1 MRFSKSEKMWLIMK
15 NINEILKDE
24 LNKLKI
30 STTEREILIE
40 EFEWRWEYYV
50 ETYQEEHHCTPV
62 IKDTKNFIKN
72 FIKENAK
79 IEKPKRQSQKE
90 SEQIDCIIRAL
101 KHDKQHLSIKDMSE
115 LLIRNGL
122 KKGASY
128 QNLYKW
134 LPEELNEY
142 CVERDSDGKYFYNNT
157 YAGQSKISHEID
169 KAELSEAQ
177 KKEQISII
185 SSFLDSIKDSPVY
198 EKAKEFLSIEEAK
211 LKSFGNT
218 NSANYS
224 RILFMGAPEADIKN
238 EIWDKIY
245 KAMGTNA
252 VLQMDYTPEGKI
264 KSETYKVQPYQLIFD
279 NGIWELWAYCLR
291 QKHEGMRLFNLSR
304 ISSVAILELAGKFV
318 LPNNYNFKNFV
329 VGNFGCFN
337 DENPQVY
344 KIKFPKDSY
353 AWLYSKD
360 RIWGAK
366 QTVEECDDGYI
377 LNFEAS
383 QFKPILRWILGW
395 GKDAEPLEPADL
407 VKSWKDTVL
416 EMTEMIESN

>member
-1 MRFSKSEKMWLIMK
+1 MK
-15 NINEILKDE
+15 NVEEILDEE

-30 STTEREILIE
+30 SNNEREILIE
-40 EFEWRWEYYV
+40 EFEWHWEDFLEDEGPEPSSGKIRKFVKKYL
-50 ETYQEEHHCTPV
+50 
-62 IKDTKNFIKN
+62 
-72 FIKENAK
+72 KENAK
-79 IEKPKRQSQKE
+79 IEKPQRQSQKE
-90 SEQIDCIIRAL
+90 SEQINCIIRAL
-101 KHDKQHLSIKDMSE
+101 KYDKQHLSIKDMSE

-134 LPEELNEY
+134 LPDELNEY
-142 CVERDSDGKYFYNNT
+142 CVEKDSEGKYFYNNT
-157 YAGQSKISHEID
+157 YDEQSKIAQEID
-169 KAELSEAQ
+169 KTELSEAQ

-198 EKAKEFLSIEEAK
+198 EKAKEFLSKEEEK
-211 LKSFGNT
+211 LQSFRNINT

-224 RILFMGAPEADIKN
+224 RILFMGAPESNIKK

-252 VLQMDYTPEGKI
+252 VLQIEYTPEGKT
-264 KSETYKVQPYQLIFD
+264 KSESYKVQPYQLIFD

-291 QKHEGMRLFNLSR
+291 QQHEGMRLFNLSR
-304 ISSVAILELAGKFV
+304 ISSALTLNLAGKFI
-318 LPNNYNFKNFV
+318 LPKNFNFLHSV
-329 VGNFGCFN
+329 VGNFGCYN
-337 DENPQVY
+337 DETPQVY
-344 KIKFPKDSY
+344 KIKFSKDSY

-366 QTVEECDDGYI
+366 QTIEECDDGYI
-377 LNFEAS
+377 LSFEAS

-395 GKDAEPLEPADL
+395 GDEAVPLEPPKL
-407 VKSWKDTVL
+407 VAEWKKKVIKMARKT
-416 EMTEMIESN
+416 

>member
-1 MRFSKSEKMWLIMK
+1 MK
-15 NINEILKDE
+15 NVDEILDEE

-30 STTEREILIE
+30 SKTEREILIE
-40 EFEWRWEYYV
+40 EFEWRWEMFLD
-50 ETYQEEHHCTPV
+50 EEGPKPSDEK
-62 IKDTKNFIKN
+62 IRKFIKE
-72 FIKENAK
+72 FLKENAK
-79 IEKPKRQSQKE
+79 EEKPKRQSQNEAEK
-90 SEQIDCIIRAL
+90 IDCIIRTL
-101 KHDKQHLSIKDMSE
+101 KYDKQHLSIKDMSE

-134 LPEELNEY
+134 LPDELNEY
-142 CVERDSDGKYFYNNT
+142 CVEKDSEGKYFYNNT
-157 YAGQSKISHEID
+157 YAEQSKISQEID
-169 KAELSEAQ
+169 KTELSEAQ

-198 EKAKEFLSIEEAK
+198 EKAKEFLTKEEAK
-211 LKSFGNT
+211 LQSFRNTNT

-252 VLQMDYTPEGKI
+252 VLQIEYTSEGKT

-304 ISSVAILELAGKFV
+304 ISSVGILELAGKFV
-318 LPNNYNFKNFV
+318 LPKNYTFKNFV

-337 DENPQVY
+337 DENPQAY
-344 KIKFPKDSY
+344 KIKFHKNSY
-353 AWLYSKD
+353 AWLYSKN

-366 QTVEECDDGYI
+366 QTIEECDDGYI
-377 LNFEAS
+377 LSFEAS

-407 VKSWKDTVL
+407 VKCWKDAVH
-416 EMTEMIESN
+416 EMAEKIDSK

>member
-1 MRFSKSEKMWLIMK
+1 MK
-15 NINEILKDE
+15 NVDEILDEE

-30 STTEREILIE
+30 SKTEREILIE
-40 EFEWRWEYYV
+40 EFEWRWEDFLD
-50 ETYQEEHHCTPV
+50 EEGPKPSDEK
-62 IKDTKNFIKN
+62 IRKFIKE
-72 FIKENAK
+72 FLKENAK
-79 IEKPKRQSQKE
+79 EEKPKRQSQNEAEK
-90 SEQIDCIIRAL
+90 IDCIIRAL
-101 KHDKQHLSIKDMSE
+101 KYDKQHLSIKDMSE

-134 LPEELNEY
+134 LPDELNEY
-142 CVERDSDGKYFYNNT
+142 CVEKDSEGKYFYNNT
-157 YAGQSKISHEID
+157 YAEQSKIDQEID
-169 KAELSEAQ
+169 KKELSEAQ

-198 EKAKEFLSIEEAK
+198 EKAKEFLTKEEAK
-211 LKSFGNT
+211 LQSFRNTNT

-252 VLQMDYTPEGKI
+252 VLQIEYTSEGKT

-304 ISSVAILELAGKFV
+304 ISSVGILELAGKFV
-318 LPNNYNFKNFV
+318 LPKNYTFKNFV

-337 DENPQVY
+337 DENPQIY
-344 KIKFPKDSY
+344 KIKFHKNSY
-353 AWLYSKD
+353 AWLYSKN

-366 QTVEECDDGYI
+366 QTIEECDDGYI
-377 LNFEAS
+377 LSFEAS

-407 VKSWKDTVL
+407 VKCWKDAVH
-416 EMTEMIESN
+416 EMAEKIDSK

>member
-1 MRFSKSEKMWLIMK
+1 MRFSKSEKMRLIMK
-15 NINEILKDE
+15 NVEEILDEE

-30 STTEREILIE
+30 SKTEREILIE
-40 EFEWRWEYYV
+40 EFEWRWEMFLD
-50 ETYQEEHHCTPV
+50 EEGPKPSTE
-62 IKDTKNFIKN
+62 KTRKFIKE
-72 FIKENAK
+72 FLKENAK
-79 IEKPKRQSQKE
+79 EEKPKRQSQKE

-101 KHDKQHLSIKDMSE
+101 KYDKQHLSIKDMSE

-134 LPEELNEY
+134 LPDELNEY
-142 CVERDSDGKYFYNNT
+142 CVEKDSEGKYFYNNT
-157 YAGQSKISHEID
+157 YAEQSKISQEID
-169 KAELSEAQ
+169 KTELSEAQ

-198 EKAKEFLSIEEAK
+198 EKAKEFLTKEEAK
-211 LKSFGNT
+211 LQSFRNTNT

-252 VLQMDYTPEGKI
+252 VLQIEYTSEGKT

-304 ISSVAILELAGKFV
+304 ISSVGILELAGKFV
-318 LPNNYNFKNFV
+318 LPKNYTFKNFV

-337 DENPQVY
+337 DENPQAY
-344 KIKFPKDSY
+344 KIKFHKNSY
-353 AWLYSKD
+353 AWLYSKN

-366 QTVEECDDGYI
+366 QTIEECDDGYI
-377 LNFEAS
+377 LSFEAS

-407 VKSWKDTVL
+407 VKCWKDAVH
-416 EMTEMIESN
+416 EMAEKIDSK

>member
-1 MRFSKSEKMWLIMK
+1 MRFSKIENIRGIMK
-15 NINEILKDE
+15 NVEEILDEE

-30 STTEREILIE
+30 SNNEREILIE
-40 EFEWRWEYYV
+40 EFEWHWEDFLEDEGPEPSSGKIRKFVKKYL
-50 ETYQEEHHCTPV
+50 
-62 IKDTKNFIKN
+62 
-72 FIKENAK
+72 KENAK
-79 IEKPKRQSQKE
+79 IEKPQRQSQKE
-90 SEQIDCIIRAL
+90 SEQINCIIRAL
-101 KHDKQHLSIKDMSE
+101 KYDKQHLSIKDMSE

-134 LPEELNEY
+134 LPDELNEY
-142 CVERDSDGKYFYNNT
+142 CVEKDSEGKYFYNNT
-157 YAGQSKISHEID
+157 YDEQSKIAQEID
-169 KAELSEAQ
+169 KTELSEAQ

-198 EKAKEFLSIEEAK
+198 EKAKEFLSKEEEK
-211 LKSFGNT
+211 LQSFRNINT

-224 RILFMGAPEADIKN
+224 RILFMGAPESNIKK

-252 VLQMDYTPEGKI
+252 VLQIEYTPEGKT
-264 KSETYKVQPYQLIFD
+264 KSESYKVQPYQLIFD

-291 QKHEGMRLFNLSR
+291 QQHEGMRLFNLSR
-304 ISSVAILELAGKFV
+304 ISSALTLNLAGKFI
-318 LPNNYNFKNFV
+318 LPKNFNFLHSV
-329 VGNFGCFN
+329 VGNFGCYN
-337 DENPQVY
+337 DETPQVY
-344 KIKFPKDSY
+344 KIKFSKDSY

-366 QTVEECDDGYI
+366 QTIEECDDGYI
-377 LNFEAS
+377 LSFEAS

-395 GKDAEPLEPADL
+395 GDEAVPLEPPKL
-407 VKSWKDTVL
+407 VAEWKKKVIKMARKT
-416 EMTEMIESN
+416 

>member
-1 MRFSKSEKMWLIMK
+1 MK
-15 NINEILKDE
+15 NVEEILDEE

-30 STTEREILIE
+30 SKTEREILTE
-40 EFEWRWEYYV
+40 EFEWRWE
-50 ETYQEEHHCTPV
+50 
-62 IKDTKNFIKN
+62 NFLEDERPKPSDEKIRK
-72 FIKENAK
+72 FIKEFLKENVK
-79 IEKPKRQSQKE
+79 EEKPHKRQSQKE
-90 SEQIDCIIRAL
+90 AEQIDCIIRAL
-101 KHDKQHLSIKDMSE
+101 KHDRQHLSIKDMSE

-122 KKGASY
+122 KKGSSY

-134 LPEELNEY
+134 LPEKLNEY
-142 CVERDSDGKYFYNNT
+142 YVEKDSKGKYFYNNP
-157 YAGQSKISHEID
+157 YAEQSKISQEID

-198 EKAKEFLSIEEAK
+198 EKAKEFLTKEEAK
-211 LKSFGNT
+211 LQSFRNTNT

-252 VLQMDYTPEGKI
+252 VLQIEYTPEGKT

-304 ISSVAILELAGKFV
+304 ISSVGILELSGKFF
-318 LPNNYNFKNFV
+318 LPKNYSFKNFV

-337 DENPQVY
+337 DENPQAY
-344 KIKFPKDSY
+344 KIKFHKDSY

-366 QTVEECDDGYI
+366 QTIEECDDGYI
-377 LNFEAS
+377 LSFEAS

-407 VKSWKDTVL
+407 VKCWKDTVL
-416 EMTEMIESN
+416 EMAEQIESN

>member
-1 MRFSKSEKMWLIMK
+1 MK
-15 NINEILKDE
+15 NVEEILDEE

-30 STTEREILIE
+30 SKTEREILIE
-40 EFEWRWEYYV
+40 EFEWRWEMFLD
-50 ETYQEEHHCTPV
+50 EEGPKPSNEK
-62 IKDTKNFIKN
+62 IRKFIKE
-72 FIKENAK
+72 FLKENAK
-79 IEKPKRQSQKE
+79 EEKPKRQSQKE

-101 KHDKQHLSIKDMSE
+101 KYDKQHLSIKDMSE

-134 LPEELNEY
+134 LPDELNEY
-142 CVERDSDGKYFYNNT
+142 CVEKDADGKYFYNNT
-157 YAGQSKISHEID
+157 YAEQSKIAQEID
-169 KAELSEAQ
+169 KTELSEAQ

-198 EKAKEFLSIEEAK
+198 EKAKEFLTKEEEK

-224 RILFMGAPEADIKN
+224 RILFMGAPEADIKK
-238 EIWDKIY
+238 ETWDKIY
-245 KAMGTNA
+245 KAMSTNA
-252 VLQMDYTPEGKI
+252 VLQIDYTPEEKT

-279 NGIWELWAYCLR
+279 NGIWDLWAYCLR

-304 ISSVAILELAGKFV
+304 ISGIHILELAGKFV
-318 LPNNYNFKNFV
+318 LPKNYSFKNYA

-337 DENPQVY
+337 DENPQIY

-366 QTVEECDDGYI
+366 QTIEECDDGYI
-377 LNFEAS
+377 LSFEAS

-395 GKDAEPLEPADL
+395 GKDAEPLEPAEL
-407 VKSWKDTVL
+407 VSEWKEKVSKMASML
-416 EMTEMIESN
+416 

>member
-1 MRFSKSEKMWLIMK
+1 MRLIMK
-15 NINEILKDE
+15 NVEEILNEE

-30 STTEREILIE
+30 SKTEREILIE
-40 EFEWRWEYYV
+40 EFEWQLEDFLDDEGPKPPAEKIR
-50 ETYQEEHHCTPV
+50 
-62 IKDTKNFIKN
+62 KFIKE
-72 FIKENAK
+72 FLKENAK
-79 IEKPKRQSQKE
+79 EEKPKRQSQKE

-101 KHDKQHLSIKDMSE
+101 KHDRQHLSIKDMSE

-122 KKGASY
+122 KKGASF

-142 CVERDSDGKYFYNNT
+142 CVEKDADGKYFYNNT
-157 YAGQSKISHEID
+157 YAEQNKIIQEID
-169 KAELSEAQ
+169 KTEFSEAQ
-177 KKEQISII
+177 KREQISII

-198 EKAKEFLSIEEAK
+198 EKAKEFLTKEEAK

-224 RILFMGAPEADIKN
+224 RILFMGAPVADIKN

-252 VLQMDYTPEGKI
+252 VLQIEYTPEGKT

-279 NGIWELWAYCLR
+279 NGIWDLWAYCLR
-291 QKHEGMRLFNLSR
+291 QKHEGRRLFNLSR
-304 ISSVAILELAGKFV
+304 ISRVGILEFEKKFF
-318 LPNNYNFKNFV
+318 LPKNYSFKNYV

-337 DENPQVY
+337 DEKPQVY
-344 KIKFPKDSY
+344 KIKFSKNSY
-353 AWLYSKD
+353 AWSYSKN

-366 QTVEECDDGYI
+366 QTIEECDDGYI
-377 LNFEAS
+377 LSFEAS
-383 QFKPILRWILGW
+383 QFMPILRWILGW
-395 GKDAEPLEPADL
+395 GKDVVPLEPAEL
-407 VKSWKDTVL
+407 IKSWKDTVH
-416 EMTEMIESN
+416 EMAEQSV

>member
-1 MRFSKSEKMWLIMK
+1 MRFSKNENIRGIMK
-15 NINEILKDE
+15 NVEEILDEE

-30 STTEREILIE
+30 SKTEREILIE
-40 EFEWRWEYYV
+40 EFEWRWEMFLD
-50 ETYQEEHHCTPV
+50 EEGPKPSNEK
-62 IKDTKNFIKN
+62 IRKFIKE
-72 FIKENAK
+72 FLKENAK
-79 IEKPKRQSQKE
+79 EEKPKRQSQNEAEK
-90 SEQIDCIIRAL
+90 IDFIIRSL
-101 KHDKQHLSIKDMSE
+101 KYDKQHLSIKDMSE

-134 LPEELNEY
+134 LPEKLNEY
-142 CVERDSDGKYFYNNT
+142 YVEKDSDGKYFYHNP
-157 YAGQSKISHEID
+157 YAEQSKISQEID

-198 EKAKEFLSIEEAK
+198 EKAKEFLTKEEEK

-238 EIWDKIY
+238 EIWNKIY
-245 KAMGTNA
+245 KAMGMNA
-252 VLQMDYTPEGKI
+252 VLQIEYTPEGKT

-304 ISSVAILELAGKFV
+304 ISSVGILELAGKFV
-318 LPNNYNFKNFV
+318 LPKNYTFKNFV

-337 DENPQVY
+337 DENPQIY
-344 KIKFPKDSY
+344 KIKFHKDSY

-366 QTVEECDDGYI
+366 QTIEECDDGYI
-377 LNFEAS
+377 LSFEAS

-407 VKSWKDTVL
+407 VKCWKDTVL
-416 EMTEMIESN
+416 EMAEQIESN

>member
-1 MRFSKSEKMWLIMK
+1 MRLIMK
-15 NINEILKDE
+15 NVDEILDEE

-30 STTEREILIE
+30 SKTEREILIE
-40 EFEWRWEYYV
+40 EFEWRWENFLD
-50 ETYQEEHHCTPV
+50 EEGPKPSAEK
-62 IKDTKNFIKN
+62 IRK
-72 FIKENAK
+72 FIKEFLKENVK
-79 IEKPKRQSQKE
+79 EEKPHKRQSQKE
-90 SEQIDCIIRAL
+90 AEQIDCIIRAL
-101 KHDKQHLSIKDMSE
+101 KHDRQHLSIKDMSD

-122 KKGASY
+122 KKGSSY

-134 LPEELNEY
+134 LPDELNEY
-142 CVERDSDGKYFYNNT
+142 YVEKDSKGKYFYNNP
-157 YAGQSKISHEID
+157 YAEQSKISQEID

-185 SSFLDSIKDSPVY
+185 SSFLNSIKDSPVY
-198 EKAKEFLSIEEAK
+198 EKAKEFLTKEEAK
-211 LKSFGNT
+211 LQSFRNTNT

-252 VLQMDYTPEGKI
+252 VLQIEYTPEGKT

-304 ISSVAILELAGKFV
+304 ISSVGILELSGKFF
-318 LPNNYNFKNFV
+318 LPKNYSFKNFV

-337 DENPQVY
+337 DENPQAY
-344 KIKFPKDSY
+344 KIKFHKDSY

-366 QTVEECDDGYI
+366 QTIEECDDGYI
-377 LNFEAS
+377 LSFEAS

-407 VKSWKDTVL
+407 VKCWKDTVL
-416 EMTEMIESN
+416 EMAEQIESN

>member
-1 MRFSKSEKMWLIMK
+1 MK
-15 NINEILKDE
+15 NVEEILDEE

-30 STTEREILIE
+30 SKTEREILIE
-40 EFEWRWEYYV
+40 EFEWHWEDFLEDEGPEPSSEKIRKFVKKYL
-50 ETYQEEHHCTPV
+50 
-62 IKDTKNFIKN
+62 
-72 FIKENAK
+72 KENAK
-79 IEKPKRQSQKE
+79 IEKPQRQSQKE
-90 SEQIDCIIRAL
+90 SEQIDCIIRTL
-101 KHDKQHLSIKDMSE
+101 KYDKQHLSIKDMSE

-134 LPEELNEY
+134 LPDELNEY
-142 CVERDSDGKYFYNNT
+142 CVEKDSEGKYFYNNT
-157 YAGQSKISHEID
+157 YAEQSKISQEID
-169 KAELSEAQ
+169 KTELSEAQ

-198 EKAKEFLSIEEAK
+198 EKAKEFLTKEEAK

-224 RILFMGAPEADIKN
+224 RILFMGAPESNIKK

-252 VLQMDYTPEGKI
+252 VLQIEYTPEGKT
-264 KSETYKVQPYQLIFD
+264 KSESYKVQPYQLIFD

-304 ISSVAILELAGKFV
+304 ISSVLTLNLAGKFI
-318 LPNNYNFKNFV
+318 LPKNFNFLHSV
-329 VGNFGCFN
+329 VGNFGCYN
-337 DENPQVY
+337 DETPRVY
-344 KIKFPKDSY
+344 KIKFSKDSY

-360 RIWGAK
+360 RIWGGN
-366 QTVEECDDGYI
+366 QSIEETDNGYI
-377 LNFEAS
+377 LSFEAS
-383 QFKPILRWILGW
+383 QFKPVLRWILGW
-395 GKDAEPLEPADL
+395 GDEAVPLEPPEL
-407 VKSWKDTVL
+407 VAEWKEKVIK
-416 EMTEMIESN
+416 MARKI

>member
-1 MRFSKSEKMWLIMK
+1 MK
-15 NINEILKDE
+15 NVDEILDEE

-30 STTEREILIE
+30 SKTEREILIE
-40 EFEWRWEYYV
+40 EFEWRWEDFLDN
-50 ETYQEEHHCTPV
+50 EGLKPSAE
-62 IKDTKNFIKN
+62 KMRKFIKE
-72 FIKENAK
+72 FLKENAK
-79 IEKPKRQSQKE
+79 EEKPKRQSQNEAEK
-90 SEQIDCIIRAL
+90 IDCIIRAL
-101 KHDKQHLSIKDMSE
+101 KYDKQHLSIKDMSE

-134 LPEELNEY
+134 LPDELNEY
-142 CVERDSDGKYFYNNT
+142 CVEKDSEGKYFYNNT
-157 YAGQSKISHEID
+157 YAEQSKISQEID
-169 KAELSEAQ
+169 KTELSEAQ

-198 EKAKEFLSIEEAK
+198 EKAKEFLTKEEAK
-211 LKSFGNT
+211 LQSFRNTNT

-252 VLQMDYTPEGKI
+252 VLQIEYTSEGKT

-304 ISSVAILELAGKFV
+304 ISSVGILELAGKFV
-318 LPNNYNFKNFV
+318 LPKNYTFKNFV

-337 DENPQVY
+337 DENPQIY
-344 KIKFPKDSY
+344 KIKFHKNSY
-353 AWLYSKD
+353 AWLYSKN

-366 QTVEECDDGYI
+366 QTIEECDDGYI
-377 LNFEAS
+377 LSFEAS

-407 VKSWKDTVL
+407 VKCWKDTVL
-416 EMTEMIESN
+416 EMAEQIESN

>member
-1 MRFSKSEKMWLIMK
+1 MK
-15 NINEILKDE
+15 NVDEILDEE

-30 STTEREILIE
+30 SKTEREILIE
-40 EFEWRWEYYV
+40 EFEWRWEDFLD
-50 ETYQEEHHCTPV
+50 EEGPKPSDEK
-62 IKDTKNFIKN
+62 IRKFIKE
-72 FIKENAK
+72 FLKENAK
-79 IEKPKRQSQKE
+79 EEKPKRQSQNEAEK
-90 SEQIDCIIRAL
+90 IDCIIRAL
-101 KHDKQHLSIKDMSE
+101 KYDKQHLSIKDMSE

-134 LPEELNEY
+134 LPDELNEY
-142 CVERDSDGKYFYNNT
+142 CVEKDSEGKYFYNNT
-157 YAGQSKISHEID
+157 YAEQSKISQEID
-169 KAELSEAQ
+169 KTELSEAQ

-198 EKAKEFLSIEEAK
+198 EKAKEFLTKEEAK
-211 LKSFGNT
+211 LQSFRNTNT

-252 VLQMDYTPEGKI
+252 VLQIEYTSEGKT

-304 ISSVAILELAGKFV
+304 ISSVGILELAGKFV
-318 LPNNYNFKNFV
+318 LPKNYTFKNFV

-337 DENPQVY
+337 DENPQAY
-344 KIKFPKDSY
+344 KIKFHKDSY
-353 AWLYSKD
+353 AWLYSKN

-366 QTVEECDDGYI
+366 QTIDECDDGYI
-377 LNFEAS
+377 LSFEAS
-383 QFKPILRWILGW
+383 QFKAILRWILGW
-395 GKDAEPLEPADL
+395 GKDAEPLEPAKL
-407 VKSWKDTVL
+407 VKSWKDAVH
-416 EMTEMIESN
+416 EMAKKIESN

>member
-1 MRFSKSEKMWLIMK
+1 MK
-15 NINEILKDE
+15 NVEEILDEE

-30 STTEREILIE
+30 SKTEREILIE
-40 EFEWRWEYYV
+40 EFEWRWEMFLD
-50 ETYQEEHHCTPV
+50 EEGPKPSDEK
-62 IKDTKNFIKN
+62 IRKFIKE
-72 FIKENAK
+72 FLKENAK
-79 IEKPKRQSQKE
+79 EEKPKRQSQNEAEK
-90 SEQIDCIIRAL
+90 IDCIIRAL
-101 KHDKQHLSIKDMSE
+101 KYDKQHLSIKDMSE

-134 LPEELNEY
+134 LPDELNEY
-142 CVERDSDGKYFYNNT
+142 CVEKDSEGKYFYNNT
-157 YAGQSKISHEID
+157 YAEQSKISQEID
-169 KAELSEAQ
+169 KTELSEAQ

-198 EKAKEFLSIEEAK
+198 EKAKEFLTKEEAK
-211 LKSFGNT
+211 LQSFRNTNT

-238 EIWDKIY
+238 EIWNKIY

-252 VLQMDYTPEGKI
+252 VLQMDYTPERNN

-304 ISSVAILELAGKFV
+304 ISSVGILELAGKFV
-318 LPNNYNFKNFV
+318 LPKNYTFKNFV

-337 DENPQVY
+337 DENPQIY
-344 KIKFPKDSY
+344 KIKFHKDSY

-366 QTVEECDDGYI
+366 QTIEECDDGYI
-377 LNFEAS
+377 LSFEAS

-407 VKSWKDTVL
+407 VKCWKDTVL
-416 EMTEMIESN
+416 EMAEQIESN

>member
-1 MRFSKSEKMWLIMK
+1 MK
-15 NINEILKDE
+15 NVEEILDEE

-30 STTEREILIE
+30 SKTEREILIE
-40 EFEWRWEYYV
+40 EFEWRWEMFLD
-50 ETYQEEHHCTPV
+50 EEGPKPSDEK
-62 IKDTKNFIKN
+62 IRKFIKE
-72 FIKENAK
+72 FLKENAK
-79 IEKPKRQSQKE
+79 EEKPKRQSQNEAEK
-90 SEQIDCIIRAL
+90 IDCIIRAL
-101 KHDKQHLSIKDMSE
+101 KYDKQHLSIKDMSE

-134 LPEELNEY
+134 LPDELNEY
-142 CVERDSDGKYFYNNT
+142 CVEKDSEGKYFYNNT
-157 YAGQSKISHEID
+157 YAEQSKISQEID
-169 KAELSEAQ
+169 KTELSEAQ

-198 EKAKEFLSIEEAK
+198 EKAKEFLTKEEAK
-211 LKSFGNT
+211 LQSFRNTNT

-252 VLQMDYTPEGKI
+252 VLQIEYTSEGKT

-318 LPNNYNFKNFV
+318 LPKNYTFKNFV

-337 DENPQVY
+337 DENPQIY

-353 AWLYSKD
+353 AWRYSKD

-366 QTVEECDDGYI
+366 QTIDECDDGYI
-377 LNFEAS
+377 LSFEAS

-395 GKDAEPLEPADL
+395 GKDAEPLEPAKL
-407 VKSWKDTVL
+407 VKSWKDAVH
-416 EMTEMIESN
+416 EMAKKIESN

>member
-1 MRFSKSEKMWLIMK
+1 MRFSKNENIRGIMK
-15 NINEILKDE
+15 NVEEILDEE

-30 STTEREILIE
+30 SKTEREILIE
-40 EFEWRWEYYV
+40 EFEWRWEMFLD
-50 ETYQEEHHCTPV
+50 EEGPKPSNEK
-62 IKDTKNFIKN
+62 IRKFIKEYL
-72 FIKENAK
+72 KENAK
-79 IEKPKRQSQKE
+79 EEKPKRQSQKE

-101 KHDKQHLSIKDMSE
+101 KYDKQHLSIKDMSE

-134 LPEELNEY
+134 LPDELNEY
-142 CVERDSDGKYFYNNT
+142 CVEKDSEGKYFYNNT
-157 YAGQSKISHEID
+157 YAEQSKISQEID
-169 KAELSEAQ
+169 KKELSEAQ

-185 SSFLDSIKDSPVY
+185 SSFLASIKDSPVY
-198 EKAKEFLSIEEAK
+198 EKAKEFLTKEEEK
-211 LKSFGNT
+211 LQSFRNINT

-238 EIWDKIY
+238 EIWNKIY

-252 VLQMDYTPEGKI
+252 VLQMDYTPERNN

-291 QKHEGMRLFNLSR
+291 QKHEGMKLFNLSR

-318 LPNNYNFKNFV
+318 LPKNYTFKNFV

-337 DENPQVY
+337 DENPQIY

-353 AWLYSKD
+353 AWRYSKD

-366 QTVEECDDGYI
+366 QTIDECDDGYI
-377 LNFEAS
+377 LSFEAS

-395 GKDAEPLEPADL
+395 GKDAEPLEPAKL
-407 VKSWKDTVL
+407 VKSWKDAVH
-416 EMTEMIESN
+416 EMADKIDSK

>member
-1 MRFSKSEKMWLIMK
+1 MK
-15 NINEILKDE
+15 NVEEILDEE

-30 STTEREILIE
+30 SKTEREILIE
-40 EFEWRWEYYV
+40 EFEWRWEDFLDN
-50 ETYQEEHHCTPV
+50 EGLKPSAE
-62 IKDTKNFIKN
+62 KMRKFIKE
-72 FIKENAK
+72 FLKENAK
-79 IEKPKRQSQKE
+79 EEKPKRQSQNEAEK
-90 SEQIDCIIRAL
+90 IDCIIRAL
-101 KHDKQHLSIKDMSE
+101 KYDKQHLSIKDMSE

-134 LPEELNEY
+134 LPDELNEY
-142 CVERDSDGKYFYNNT
+142 CVEKDSEGKYFYNNT
-157 YAGQSKISHEID
+157 YAEQSKISQEID
-169 KAELSEAQ
+169 KTELSEAQ

-198 EKAKEFLSIEEAK
+198 EKAKEFLTKEEAK
-211 LKSFGNT
+211 LQSFRNTNT

-252 VLQMDYTPEGKI
+252 VLQIEYTSEGKT

-304 ISSVAILELAGKFV
+304 ISSVGILELSGKFF
-318 LPNNYNFKNFV
+318 LPKNYSFKNFV

-337 DENPQVY
+337 DENPQIY
-344 KIKFPKDSY
+344 KIKFHKNSY
-353 AWLYSKD
+353 AWLYSKN

-366 QTVEECDDGYI
+366 QTIEECDDGYI
-377 LNFEAS
+377 LSFEAS

-407 VKSWKDTVL
+407 VKCWKDTVL
-416 EMTEMIESN
+416 EMAEQIESN

>member
-1 MRFSKSEKMWLIMK
+1 MK
-15 NINEILKDE
+15 NVDEILDEE

-30 STTEREILIE
+30 SKTEREILIE
-40 EFEWRWEYYV
+40 EFEWRWEMFLD
-50 ETYQEEHHCTPV
+50 EEGPKPSDEK
-62 IKDTKNFIKN
+62 IRKFIKE
-72 FIKENAK
+72 FLKENAK
-79 IEKPKRQSQKE
+79 EEKPKRQSQNEAEK
-90 SEQIDCIIRAL
+90 IDCIIRAL
-101 KHDKQHLSIKDMSE
+101 KYDKQHLSIKDMSE

-134 LPEELNEY
+134 LPDELNEY
-142 CVERDSDGKYFYNNT
+142 CVEKDADGKYFYNNT
-157 YAGQSKISHEID
+157 YAEQSKISQEID
-169 KAELSEAQ
+169 KTELSEAQ

-198 EKAKEFLSIEEAK
+198 EKAKEFLTKEEAK
-211 LKSFGNT
+211 LQSFRNTNT

-252 VLQMDYTPEGKI
+252 VLQIEYTSEGKT

-304 ISSVAILELAGKFV
+304 ISSVGILELAGKFV
-318 LPNNYNFKNFV
+318 LPKNYTFKNFV

-337 DENPQVY
+337 DENPQAY
-344 KIKFPKDSY
+344 KIKFHKNSY
-353 AWLYSKD
+353 AWLYSKN

-366 QTVEECDDGYI
+366 QTIEECDDGYI
-377 LNFEAS
+377 LSFEAS

-395 GKDAEPLEPADL
+395 GKDAEPLEPAKL
-407 VKSWKDTVL
+407 VKSWKDAVH
-416 EMTEMIESN
+416 EMAKKIESN

>member
-1 MRFSKSEKMWLIMK
+1 MK
-15 NINEILKDE
+15 NVDEILDEE

-30 STTEREILIE
+30 SKTECEILIE
-40 EFEWRWEYYV
+40 EFEWRWEMFLD
-50 ETYQEEHHCTPV
+50 EEGPKPSDEK
-62 IKDTKNFIKN
+62 IRKFIKE
-72 FIKENAK
+72 FLKENAK
-79 IEKPKRQSQKE
+79 EEKPKRQSQNEAEK
-90 SEQIDCIIRAL
+90 IDCIIRAL
-101 KHDKQHLSIKDMSE
+101 KYDKQHLSIKDMSE

-134 LPEELNEY
+134 LPDELNEY
-142 CVERDSDGKYFYNNT
+142 CVEKDSEGKYFYNNT
-157 YAGQSKISHEID
+157 YAEQSKIYQEIY
-169 KAELSEAQ
+169 KTEMSEAQ

-198 EKAKEFLSIEEAK
+198 EKAKEFLTKEEAK
-211 LKSFGNT
+211 LQSFRNTNT

-252 VLQMDYTPEGKI
+252 VLQIEYTSEGKT

-291 QKHEGMRLFNLSR
+291 QKHEGMKLFNLSR

-318 LPNNYNFKNFV
+318 LPKNYTFKNFV

-337 DENPQVY
+337 DENPQIY

-353 AWLYSKD
+353 AWRYSKD

-366 QTVEECDDGYI
+366 QTIDECDDGYI
-377 LNFEAS
+377 LSFEAS

-395 GKDAEPLEPADL
+395 GKDAEPLEPAKL
-407 VKSWKDTVL
+407 VKSWKDAVH
-416 EMTEMIESN
+416 EMAKKIESN

>member
-1 MRFSKSEKMWLIMK
+1 MRFSKNEKMRFFMK
-15 NINEILKDE
+15 NVDEILDEE

-30 STTEREILIE
+30 SKTEREILIE
-40 EFEWRWEYYV
+40 EFEWRWEDFLDN
-50 ETYQEEHHCTPV
+50 EGLKPSAE
-62 IKDTKNFIKN
+62 KMRKFIKE
-72 FIKENAK
+72 FLKENAK
-79 IEKPKRQSQKE
+79 EEKPKRQSKNE
-90 SEQIDCIIRAL
+90 AEKIDCIIRAL
-101 KHDKQHLSIKDMSE
+101 KYDKQHLSIKDMSE

-134 LPEELNEY
+134 LPDEVNEY
-142 CVERDSDGKYFYNNT
+142 CVEKDSEGKYFYNNT
-157 YAGQSKISHEID
+157 YAEQSKISQEID
-169 KAELSEAQ
+169 KTELSEAQ

-198 EKAKEFLSIEEAK
+198 EKAKEFLTKEEAK
-211 LKSFGNT
+211 LQSFRNTNT

-252 VLQMDYTPEGKI
+252 VLQIEYTSEGKT

-304 ISSVAILELAGKFV
+304 ISSVGILELAGKFV
-318 LPNNYNFKNFV
+318 LPKNYTFKNFV

-337 DENPQVY
+337 DENPQAY
-344 KIKFPKDSY
+344 KIKFHKNSY
-353 AWLYSKD
+353 AWLYSKN

-366 QTVEECDDGYI
+366 QTIEECDDGYI
-377 LNFEAS
+377 LSFEAS

-407 VKSWKDTVL
+407 VNCWKDAVH
-416 EMTEMIESN
+416 EMAEKIDSK

>member
-1 MRFSKSEKMWLIMK
+1 MRFSKNEKMRFFMK
-15 NINEILKDE
+15 NVDEILDEE

-30 STTEREILIE
+30 SKTEREILIE
-40 EFEWRWEYYV
+40 EFEWCWEDFLDN
-50 ETYQEEHHCTPV
+50 EGLKPSAE
-62 IKDTKNFIKN
+62 KMRKFIKE
-72 FIKENAK
+72 FLKENAK
-79 IEKPKRQSQKE
+79 IEKPHKRQSQIEAEKI
-90 SEQIDCIIRAL
+90 SCILTAL
-101 KHDKQHLSIKDMSE
+101 KEEHQHLSIKEMSE

-134 LPEELNEY
+134 LPDELNEY
-142 CVERDSDGKYFYNNT
+142 CVEKDADGKYFYNNT
-157 YAGQSKISHEID
+157 YAEQSKISQEID
-169 KAELSEAQ
+169 KSELSEAQ

-198 EKAKEFLSIEEAK
+198 EKAKEFLTKEEEK

-238 EIWDKIY
+238 EIWNKIY
-245 KAMGTNA
+245 KAMGMNA
-252 VLQMDYTPEGKI
+252 VLQIEYTPEGKT

-304 ISSVAILELAGKFV
+304 ISSVGILELAGKFV
-318 LPNNYNFKNFV
+318 LPKNYTFKNFV

-337 DENPQVY
+337 DENPQIY
-344 KIKFPKDSY
+344 KIKFHKDSY

-366 QTVEECDDGYI
+366 QTIEECDDGYI
-377 LNFEAS
+377 LSFEAS

-395 GKDAEPLEPADL
+395 GKDAEPLEPAGL
-407 VKSWKDTVL
+407 VKSWKDAVH
-416 EMTEMIESN
+416 EMAEKIESN

>member
-1 MRFSKSEKMWLIMK
+1 MK
-15 NINEILKDE
+15 NMEDILDEE

-30 STTEREILIE
+30 SKTEREILIE
-40 EFEWRWEYYV
+40 EFEWHWEDFLDDEGPKPSAEKIRKFVKKYL
-50 ETYQEEHHCTPV
+50 
-62 IKDTKNFIKN
+62 
-72 FIKENAK
+72 KENAK
-79 IEKPKRQSQKE
+79 IEQHKRQSQKE
-90 SEQIDCIIRAL
+90 SEQINCIIRAL
-101 KHDKQHLSIKDMSE
+101 KYNKQHLSIKDMSE

-134 LPEELNEY
+134 LPDELNEY
-142 CVERDSDGKYFYNNT
+142 CVEKDSKGKYFYNNT
-157 YAGQSKISHEID
+157 YAEQSKISQEID
-169 KAELSEAQ
+169 KKELSEAQ
-177 KKEQISII
+177 KREQISII

-198 EKAKEFLSIEEAK
+198 EKAKEFLTKEEAK

-224 RILFMGAPEADIKN
+224 RILFMGAPEADIKK
-238 EIWDKIY
+238 ETWDKIY

-252 VLQMDYTPEGKI
+252 ILQIEYTPEGKI
-264 KSETYKVQPYQLIFD
+264 KSEIYKVQPYQLIFD

-304 ISSVAILELAGKFV
+304 ISSAGILELAGKFV
-318 LPNNYNFKNFV
+318 LPKNYSFKNFV

-337 DENPQVY
+337 DEKPQVY

-366 QTVEECDDGYI
+366 QTIEECDDGYI
-377 LNFEAS
+377 LSFEAS

-407 VKSWKDTVL
+407 VKSWKDAVH
-416 EMTEMIESN
+416 EMAEQIESN

>member
-1 MRFSKSEKMWLIMK
+1 MK
-15 NINEILKDE
+15 NVDEILDEE

-30 STTEREILIE
+30 SKTEREILIE
-40 EFEWRWEYYV
+40 EFEWRWEDFLDN
-50 ETYQEEHHCTPV
+50 EGLKPSAE
-62 IKDTKNFIKN
+62 KMRKFIKE
-72 FIKENAK
+72 FLKENAK
-79 IEKPKRQSQKE
+79 EEKPKRQSQNEAEK
-90 SEQIDCIIRAL
+90 IDCIIRAL
-101 KHDKQHLSIKDMSE
+101 KYDKQHLSIKDMSE

-134 LPEELNEY
+134 LPDELNEY
-142 CVERDSDGKYFYNNT
+142 CVEKDSEGKYFYNNT
-157 YAGQSKISHEID
+157 YAEQSKISQEID
-169 KAELSEAQ
+169 KTELSEAQ

-198 EKAKEFLSIEEAK
+198 EKAKEFLTKEEAK
-211 LKSFGNT
+211 LQSFRNTNT

-252 VLQMDYTPEGKI
+252 VLQIEYTSEGKT

-304 ISSVAILELAGKFV
+304 ISSVGILELAGKFV
-318 LPNNYNFKNFV
+318 LPKNYTFKNFV

-337 DENPQVY
+337 DENPQIY
-344 KIKFPKDSY
+344 KIKFHKNSY
-353 AWLYSKD
+353 AWLYSKN

-366 QTVEECDDGYI
+366 QTIEECDDGYI
-377 LNFEAS
+377 LSFEAS

-407 VKSWKDTVL
+407 VKCWKDAVH
-416 EMTEMIESN
+416 EMAEKIDSK

>member
-1 MRFSKSEKMWLIMK
+1 MRFSKNEKMRLIMK
-15 NINEILKDE
+15 NVEEILDEE

-30 STTEREILIE
+30 SKTEREILIE
-40 EFEWRWEYYV
+40 EFEWRWEMFLD
-50 ETYQEEHHCTPV
+50 EEGPKPSDEK
-62 IKDTKNFIKN
+62 IRKFIKE
-72 FIKENAK
+72 FLKENAK
-79 IEKPKRQSQKE
+79 EEKPKRQSQNEAEK
-90 SEQIDCIIRAL
+90 IDCIIRAL
-101 KHDKQHLSIKDMSE
+101 KYDKQHLSIKDMSE

-134 LPEELNEY
+134 LPDELNEY
-142 CVERDSDGKYFYNNT
+142 CVEKDSEGKYFYNNT
-157 YAGQSKISHEID
+157 YAEQSKISQEID
-169 KAELSEAQ
+169 KTELSEAQ

-198 EKAKEFLSIEEAK
+198 EKAKEFLTKEEAK
-211 LKSFGNT
+211 LQSFRNTNT

-252 VLQMDYTPEGKI
+252 VLQIEYTSEGKT

-304 ISSVAILELAGKFV
+304 ISSVGILELAGKFV
-318 LPNNYNFKNFV
+318 LPKNFTFKNFV

-337 DENPQVY
+337 DENPQIY
-344 KIKFPKDSY
+344 KIKFHKNSY
-353 AWLYSKD
+353 AWLYSKN

-366 QTVEECDDGYI
+366 QTIEECDDGYI
-377 LNFEAS
+377 LSFEAS

-407 VKSWKDTVL
+407 VKCWKDAVH
-416 EMTEMIESN
+416 EMAEKIDSK

>member
-1 MRFSKSEKMWLIMK
+1 MRLIMK
-15 NINEILKDE
+15 NVEEILDEE

-30 STTEREILIE
+30 SKTEREILIE
-40 EFEWRWEYYV
+40 EFEWRWENFL
-50 ETYQEEHHCTPV
+50 EDEGPKPSAER
-62 IKDTKNFIKN
+62 IRKFIKE
-72 FIKENAK
+72 FLKENAK
-79 IEKPKRQSQKE
+79 EEKPKRQSQKE

-101 KHDKQHLSIKDMSE
+101 KHDRQHLSIKEMSD

-134 LPEELNEY
+134 LPDELNEY
-142 CVERDSDGKYFYNNT
+142 CVEKDSKGKYFYNNT
-157 YAGQSKISHEID
+157 YAEQSKISQEID
-169 KAELSEAQ
+169 KSELSEAQ

-198 EKAKEFLSIEEAK
+198 EKAKEFLTKEEKK
-211 LKSFGNT
+211 LQSFRNTNT

-245 KAMGTNA
+245 KAMGMNA
-252 VLQMDYTPEGKI
+252 VLQIEYTPEGKN

-304 ISSVAILELAGKFV
+304 ISSVGILELSGKFF
-318 LPNNYNFKNFV
+318 LPKNFSFKNFV

-337 DENPQVY
+337 DENPQIY
-344 KIKFPKDSY
+344 KIKFHKDSY

-366 QTVEECDDGYI
+366 QTIEECDDGYI
-377 LNFEAS
+377 LSFEAS

-407 VKSWKDTVL
+407 VKCWKDTVL
-416 EMTEMIESN
+416 EMAEQIESN

>member
-1 MRFSKSEKMWLIMK
+1 MRVIMK
-15 NINEILKDE
+15 NVDEILDEE

-30 STTEREILIE
+30 SKTEREILIE
-40 EFEWRWEYYV
+40 EFEWRWEYFLDN
-50 ETYQEEHHCTPV
+50 EGPIQSAEK
-62 IKDTKNFIKN
+62 IRK
-72 FIKENAK
+72 FIKEFLKENVK
-79 IEKPKRQSQKE
+79 EEKPHKRQSQIEAEKI
-90 SEQIDCIIRAL
+90 SCILTAL
-101 KHDKQHLSIKDMSE
+101 KKEHQHLSIKEMSE
-115 LLIRNGL
+115 LLIRHGL
-122 KKGASY
+122 SKGSSY

-134 LPEELNEY
+134 LPDELNEY
-142 CVERDSDGKYFYNNT
+142 CVEKDSEGKYFYNNT
-157 YAGQSKISHEID
+157 YVEQSKIDQEID
-169 KAELSEAQ
+169 KKELSEAQ

-198 EKAKEFLSIEEAK
+198 EKAKEFLTKEEAK
-211 LKSFGNT
+211 LQSFRNTNT

-252 VLQMDYTPEGKI
+252 VLQIEYTSEGKT

-304 ISSVAILELAGKFV
+304 ISSVGILELAGKFV
-318 LPNNYNFKNFV
+318 LPKNYTFKNFV

-337 DENPQVY
+337 DENPQIY

-366 QTVEECDDGYI
+366 QTIDECDDGYI
-377 LNFEAS
+377 LSFEAS

-407 VKSWKDTVL
+407 VKCWKDAVH
-416 EMTEMIESN
+416 EMAEKIDSK

>member
-1 MRFSKSEKMWLIMK
+1 MRVIMK
-15 NINEILKDE
+15 NVDEILDEE

-30 STTEREILIE
+30 SKTEREILIE
-40 EFEWRWEYYV
+40 EFEWRWEDFLDN
-50 ETYQEEHHCTPV
+50 EGLKPSAE
-62 IKDTKNFIKN
+62 KMRKFIKE
-72 FIKENAK
+72 FLKENAK
-79 IEKPKRQSQKE
+79 EEKPKRQSQNEAEK
-90 SEQIDCIIRAL
+90 IDCIIRAL
-101 KHDKQHLSIKDMSE
+101 KYDKQHLSIKDMSE

-134 LPEELNEY
+134 LPDELNEY
-142 CVERDSDGKYFYNNT
+142 CVEKDSEGKYFYNNT
-157 YAGQSKISHEID
+157 YAEQSKISQEID
-169 KAELSEAQ
+169 KTELSEAQ

-198 EKAKEFLSIEEAK
+198 EKAKEFLTKEEAK
-211 LKSFGNT
+211 LQSFRNTNT

-252 VLQMDYTPEGKI
+252 VLQIEYTSEGKT

-304 ISSVAILELAGKFV
+304 ISSVGILELSGKFF
-318 LPNNYNFKNFV
+318 LPKNYSFKNFV

-337 DENPQVY
+337 DENPQAY
-344 KIKFPKDSY
+344 KIKFSKDSY
-353 AWLYSKD
+353 AWLYSKN

-366 QTVEECDDGYI
+366 QTIEECDDGYI
-377 LNFEAS
+377 LSFEAS

-407 VKSWKDTVL
+407 VKCWKDAVH
-416 EMTEMIESN
+416 EMAEKIDSK

>member
-1 MRFSKSEKMWLIMK
+1 MRFSKNEKMRLIRK
-15 NINEILKDE
+15 NVEEILDEE

-30 STTEREILIE
+30 SKTEREILIE
-40 EFEWRWEYYV
+40 EFEWRWEDFLDN
-50 ETYQEEHHCTPV
+50 EGLKPSAE
-62 IKDTKNFIKN
+62 KMRKFIKE
-72 FIKENAK
+72 FLKENAK
-79 IEKPKRQSQKE
+79 EEKPKRQSQNEAEK
-90 SEQIDCIIRAL
+90 IDCIIRAL
-101 KHDKQHLSIKDMSE
+101 KYDKQHLSIKDMSE

-134 LPEELNEY
+134 LPDELNEY
-142 CVERDSDGKYFYNNT
+142 CVEKDSEGKYFYNNT
-157 YAGQSKISHEID
+157 YAEQSKISQEID
-169 KAELSEAQ
+169 KTELSEAQ

-198 EKAKEFLSIEEAK
+198 EKAKEFLTKEEAK
-211 LKSFGNT
+211 LQSFRNTNT

-252 VLQMDYTPEGKI
+252 VLQIEYTSEGKT

-304 ISSVAILELAGKFV
+304 ISSVGILELAGKFV
-318 LPNNYNFKNFV
+318 LPKNYTFKNFV

-337 DENPQVY
+337 DENPQIY
-344 KIKFPKDSY
+344 KIKFHKNSY
-353 AWLYSKD
+353 AWLYSKN

-366 QTVEECDDGYI
+366 QTIEECDDGYI
-377 LNFEAS
+377 LSFEAS

-407 VKSWKDTVL
+407 VKCWKDAVH
-416 EMTEMIESN
+416 EMAEKIDSK

>member
-1 MRFSKSEKMWLIMK
+1 MK
-15 NINEILKDE
+15 NVDEILDEE

-30 STTEREILIE
+30 SKTEREILIE
-40 EFEWRWEYYV
+40 EFEWRWEMFLD
-50 ETYQEEHHCTPV
+50 EEGPKPSDEK
-62 IKDTKNFIKN
+62 IRK
-72 FIKENAK
+72 FIKEFLKENVK
-79 IEKPKRQSQKE
+79 EEKPKRQSQIEAEKI
-90 SEQIDCIIRAL
+90 SCILTAL
-101 KHDKQHLSIKDMSE
+101 KEEHQHLSIKEMSE
-115 LLIRNGL
+115 LLIRHGL
-122 KKGASY
+122 SKGSSY

-134 LPEELNEY
+134 LPDELNEY
-142 CVERDSDGKYFYNNT
+142 CVEKDSEGKYFYNNT
-157 YAGQSKISHEID
+157 YAEQSKIDQEID
-169 KAELSEAQ
+169 KKELSEAQ

-198 EKAKEFLSIEEAK
+198 EKAKEFLSKEEAK
-211 LKSFGNT
+211 LKSFRNT

-252 VLQMDYTPEGKI
+252 VLQMNYTPEGKT

-304 ISSVAILELAGKFV
+304 ISSVGILELAGKFV
-318 LPNNYNFKNFV
+318 LPKNYTFKNFV

-337 DENPQVY
+337 DENPQIY
-344 KIKFPKDSY
+344 KIKFHKDSY

-366 QTVEECDDGYI
+366 QTIEECDDGYI
-377 LNFEAS
+377 LSFEAS

-407 VKSWKDTVL
+407 VKCWKDTVL
-416 EMTEMIESN
+416 EMAEQIESN

>member
-1 MRFSKSEKMWLIMK
+1 MK
-15 NINEILKDE
+15 NVEEILDEE

-30 STTEREILIE
+30 SKTEREILIE
-40 EFEWRWEYYV
+40 EFEWRWEMFLD
-50 ETYQEEHHCTPV
+50 EEGPKPSTEK
-62 IKDTKNFIKN
+62 IRKFIKE
-72 FIKENAK
+72 FLKENAK
-79 IEKPKRQSQKE
+79 EEKPKRQSQKE

-101 KHDKQHLSIKDMSE
+101 KYDKQHLSIKDMSE

-134 LPEELNEY
+134 LPDELNEY
-142 CVERDSDGKYFYNNT
+142 CVEKDSEGKYFYNNT
-157 YAGQSKISHEID
+157 YAEQSKISQEID
-169 KAELSEAQ
+169 KKELSEAQ

-185 SSFLDSIKDSPVY
+185 SSFLASIKDSPVY
-198 EKAKEFLSIEEAK
+198 EKAKEFLTKEEEK
-211 LKSFGNT
+211 LQSFRNINT

-238 EIWDKIY
+238 EIWNKIY

-252 VLQMDYTPEGKI
+252 VLQMDYTPERNN

-291 QKHEGMRLFNLSR
+291 QKHEGMKLFNLSR

-318 LPNNYNFKNFV
+318 LPKNYTFKNFV

-337 DENPQVY
+337 DENPQIY

-353 AWLYSKD
+353 AWRYSKD

-366 QTVEECDDGYI
+366 QTIDECDDGYI
-377 LNFEAS
+377 LSFEAS

-407 VKSWKDTVL
+407 VKCWKDAVH
-416 EMTEMIESN
+416 EMAKKIESN

>member
-1 MRFSKSEKMWLIMK
+1 MK
-15 NINEILKDE
+15 NVEEILDEE

-30 STTEREILIE
+30 SKTEREILIE
-40 EFEWRWEYYV
+40 EFEWRWEMFLD
-50 ETYQEEHHCTPV
+50 EEGPKPSTEK
-62 IKDTKNFIKN
+62 IRKFIKE
-72 FIKENAK
+72 FLKENAK
-79 IEKPKRQSQKE
+79 EEKPKRQSQKE

-101 KHDKQHLSIKDMSE
+101 KYDKQHLSIKDMSE

-134 LPEELNEY
+134 LPDELNEY
-142 CVERDSDGKYFYNNT
+142 CVEKDADGKYFYNNT
-157 YAGQSKISHEID
+157 YAEQSKISQEID
-169 KAELSEAQ
+169 KTELSEAR

-198 EKAKEFLSIEEAK
+198 EKAKEFLTKEEAK
-211 LKSFGNT
+211 LQSFRNTNT

-252 VLQMDYTPEGKI
+252 VLQIEYTSEGKT

-291 QKHEGMRLFNLSR
+291 QKHEGMKLFNLSR

-318 LPNNYNFKNFV
+318 LPKNYTFKNFV

-337 DENPQVY
+337 DENPQIY

-353 AWLYSKD
+353 AWRYSKD

-377 LNFEAS
+377 LSFEAS

-395 GKDAEPLEPADL
+395 GKDAEPLEPAGL
-407 VKSWKDTVL
+407 VESWKDAVH
-416 EMTEMIESN
+416 EMAEKIESN

>member
-1 MRFSKSEKMWLIMK
+1 MK
-15 NINEILKDE
+15 NVDEILDEE

-30 STTEREILIE
+30 SKTEREILIE
-40 EFEWRWEYYV
+40 EFEWRWEMFLDN
-50 ETYQEEHHCTPV
+50 EGLKPSAE
-62 IKDTKNFIKN
+62 KMRKFIKE
-72 FIKENAK
+72 FLKENAK
-79 IEKPKRQSQKE
+79 EEKPKRQSQNEAEK
-90 SEQIDCIIRAL
+90 IDCIIRAL
-101 KHDKQHLSIKDMSE
+101 KYDKQHLSIKDMSE

-134 LPEELNEY
+134 LPDELNEY
-142 CVERDSDGKYFYNNT
+142 CVEKDSEGKYFYNNT
-157 YAGQSKISHEID
+157 YAEQSKISQEID
-169 KAELSEAQ
+169 KTELSEAQ

-198 EKAKEFLSIEEAK
+198 EKAKEFLTKEEAK
-211 LKSFGNT
+211 LQSFRNTNT

-252 VLQMDYTPEGKI
+252 VLQIEYTSEGKT

-304 ISSVAILELAGKFV
+304 ISSVGILELSGKFF
-318 LPNNYNFKNFV
+318 LPKNYSFKNFV

-337 DENPQVY
+337 DENPQIY
-344 KIKFPKDSY
+344 KIKFHKDSY

-366 QTVEECDDGYI
+366 QTIEECDDGYI
-377 LNFEAS
+377 LSFEAS

-407 VKSWKDTVL
+407 VKCWKDTVL
-416 EMTEMIESN
+416 EMAEQIESN

>member
-1 MRFSKSEKMWLIMK
+1 MK
-15 NINEILKDE
+15 NVDEILDEE

-30 STTEREILIE
+30 SKTEREILIE
-40 EFEWRWEYYV
+40 EFEWRWEMFLD
-50 ETYQEEHHCTPV
+50 EEGPKPSTEK
-62 IKDTKNFIKN
+62 IRKFIKE
-72 FIKENAK
+72 FLKENAK
-79 IEKPKRQSQKE
+79 EEKPKRQSQNEAEK
-90 SEQIDCIIRAL
+90 IDCIIRAL
-101 KHDKQHLSIKDMSE
+101 KYDKQHLSIKDMSE

-134 LPEELNEY
+134 LPDELNEY
-142 CVERDSDGKYFYNNT
+142 CVEKDSEGKYFYNNT
-157 YAGQSKISHEID
+157 YAEQSKISQEID
-169 KAELSEAQ
+169 KTELSEAQ

-198 EKAKEFLSIEEAK
+198 EKAKEFLTKEEAK
-211 LKSFGNT
+211 LQSFRNTNT

-252 VLQMDYTPEGKI
+252 VLQIEYTPEGKN

-304 ISSVAILELAGKFV
+304 ISSVGILELAGKFV
-318 LPNNYNFKNFV
+318 LPKNYTFKNFV

-337 DENPQVY
+337 DENPQAY
-344 KIKFPKDSY
+344 KIKFSKDSY
-353 AWLYSKD
+353 AWLYSKN

-366 QTVEECDDGYI
+366 QTIEECDDGYI
-377 LNFEAS
+377 LSFEAS

-407 VKSWKDTVL
+407 VKCWKDTVL
-416 EMTEMIESN
+416 EMAEQIESN